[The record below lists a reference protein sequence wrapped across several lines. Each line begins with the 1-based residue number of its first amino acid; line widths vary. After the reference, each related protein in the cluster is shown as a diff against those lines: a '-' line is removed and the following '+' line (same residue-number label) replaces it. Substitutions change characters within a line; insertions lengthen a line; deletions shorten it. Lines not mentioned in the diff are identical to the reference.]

1 MTQFKNAQRI
11 HREAPDEGLAWL
23 FDSERAQHFL
33 AEDEGAWQD
42 PPMWLVSTLKWGGV
56 YRVTAWFFASGC
68 SRPVAATETQE
79 DAFVF
84 ADNFARLDIGG
95 WRATRRLILTPRTY

>member
-1 MTQFKNAQRI
+1 MQFQKAHRI
-11 HREAPDEGLAWL
+11 HRESPVEGLAWL
-23 FDSERAQHFL
+23 FDYERDQHFL

-42 PPMWLVSTLKWGGV
+42 PPMWLVYTLKWEGA
-56 YRVTAWFFASGC
+56 YRVIAWFFASSC
-68 SRPVAATETQE
+68 SRHVATTETQE

-95 WRATRRLILTPRTY
+95 WRATRRPCLKPTAS